1 MSTQQRHMPTCA
13 FTPTSGIKASAR
25 FRMGDFLSDRSGGI
39 AMVFAFVLPILAA
52 ITTGAIDY
60 ALVVRQNIWLQNA
73 IDAAALAAAK
83 ELSLSDRNKEN
94 VPAIVEASVQS
105 LMKANGS
112 TYEPPQLTTTIR
124 TSPLEV
130 EIAATQKTASIMSSG
145 SWFRKDSIE
154 KRSVARVV
162 GRPNICLLA
171 LEPREMGALW
181 LVKTARMTGNDCSI
195 FSNSES
201 SSGLAVRD
209 GAQLAADSICSAG
222 GVLEGGEISPPPIY
236 DWPQFEDPLAGRTEP
251 AIGSCRYTKLKIKDE
266 TRTLSPG
273 VYCGGLEISGN
284 SDVTFEPGEYI
295 IKDAAFAVRD
305 DAKITGIGAS
315 FFLHTNTW
323 LFFGHDTTLSLEA
336 SKSGSMAGLLFFGA
350 RSQSK
355 FVTHTILSRNA
366 QTLVGTIYLPRNSFI
381 VDGDANVGGTSAYT
395 AIVARR
401 VVLLNGP
408 HLVLNSDYDKT
419 DVPVPEGI
427 KGAAQP
433 VSLVN

>member
-1 MSTQQRHMPTCA
+1 MT
-13 FTPTSGIKASAR
+13 
-25 FRMGDFLSDRSGGI
+25 
-39 AMVFAFVLPILAA
+39 FAFVLPILAA
-52 ITTGAIDY
+52 IVTGAIDY

-83 ELSLSDRNKEN
+83 ELSLTDRNKDN
-94 VPAIVEASVQS
+94 VPAIVEASIQS

-112 TYEPPQLTTTIR
+112 TYEPPTLKTTVR

-130 EIAATQKTASIMSSG
+130 EISATQKADFITGAS
-145 SWFRKDSIE
+145 SWFRKDTIE
-154 KRSVARVV
+154 KRAVARVV
-162 GRPNICLLA
+162 GKPNICLLA

-181 LVKTARMTGNDCSI
+181 LVTSAKMTGNDCSV

-201 SSGLAVRD
+201 STGLAVRD
-209 GAQLAADSICSAG
+209 GASLTAESICSAG
-222 GVLEGGEISPPPIY
+222 GVMESGEISPPPVY
-236 DWPQFEDPLAGRTEP
+236 DCPQFEDPLAGRAEP
-251 AIGSCRYTKLKIKDE
+251 EVGSCNYTKLRIE
-266 TRTLSPG
+266 TGAHNLRPG
-273 VYCGGLEISGN
+273 VYCGGLEITGN
-284 SDVTFEPGEYI
+284 ANVTFEPGEYI
-295 IKDAAFAVRD
+295 IKDAPFKVSDEAR
-305 DAKITGIGAS
+305 ITGKGAS
-315 FFLHTNTW
+315 FYLHTNTW
-323 LFFGHDTTLSLEA
+323 LYFGPNTTLSLEA
-336 SKSGSMAGLLFFGA
+336 SKSGGMAGLLFFGA

-355 FVTHTILSRNA
+355 IVTHTILSRNA
-366 QTLVGTIYLPRNSFI
+366 QTMVGTIYLPQNSFI
-381 VDGDANVGGTSAYT
+381 VDGDANVGGASAYT